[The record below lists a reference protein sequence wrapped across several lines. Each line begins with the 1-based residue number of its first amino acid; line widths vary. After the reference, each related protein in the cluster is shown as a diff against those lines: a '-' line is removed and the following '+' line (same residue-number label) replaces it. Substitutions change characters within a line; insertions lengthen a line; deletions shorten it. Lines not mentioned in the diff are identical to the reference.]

1 MKNKEFRLLQ
11 LFAED
16 PADGQDG
23 ELPKGQENGS
33 KDQKGK
39 DDPEQPAPKSTAK
52 YSDEDF
58 DRMFNQKFAKMMA
71 KHEKEMAE
79 ATRLAEM
86 NAQERAEHENKKL
99 QEQVQEL
106 MRKEA
111 IAEMS
116 KSARAMLREK
126 NISIGDNLLGVLISE
141 DADQTKKSV
150 EEFISLFQEA
160 VNKAVKDALKGE
172 PPKAGGASKL
182 TKEQILAV
190 KDRTERQRLIQEN
203 MHLFR

>member
-1 MKNKEFRLLQ
+1 MKNKVFMALQ

-16 PADGQDG
+16 PAGGQGG
-23 ELPKGQENGS
+23 EIPKDQEND
-33 KDQKGK
+33 KDQKEK
-39 DDPEQPAPKSTAK
+39 TDPDQQDTKPTAK

-111 IAEMS
+111 IAD
-116 KSARAMLREK
+116 R
-126 NISIGDNLLGVLISE
+126 
-141 DADQTKKSV
+141 KSV
-150 EEFISLFQEA
+150 
-160 VNKAVKDALKGE
+160 V
-172 PPKAGGASKL
+172 
-182 TKEQILAV
+182 
-190 KDRTERQRLIQEN
+190 
-203 MHLFR
+203 